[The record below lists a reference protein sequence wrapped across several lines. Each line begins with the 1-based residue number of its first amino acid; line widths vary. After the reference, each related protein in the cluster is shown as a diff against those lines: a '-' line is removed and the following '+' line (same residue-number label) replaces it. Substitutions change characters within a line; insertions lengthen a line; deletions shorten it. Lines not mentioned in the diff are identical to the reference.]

1 MQNFWQN
8 FLIEIG
14 LFTFLGLL
22 YYFYQRRKII
32 HYEENK
38 IPLVMGFILQSC
50 LMEKKEEVP
59 SEVDHLIEALD
70 DYLHNKT
77 AFPPVALLK
86 HYLNSATCSEELRDV
101 ISSGLK
107 EIEHDGKE

>member
-1 MQNFWQN
+1 
-8 FLIEIG
+8 
-14 LFTFLGLL
+14 
-22 YYFYQRRKII
+22 
-32 HYEENK
+32 
-38 IPLVMGFILQSC
+38 MGFILQSC
-50 LMEKKEEVP
+50 IMEKKEEDEA

-77 AFPPVALLK
+77 TFPPIALLK
-86 HYLNSATCSEELRDV
+86 HYLNSASCSEELRDV